1 MKTHELI
8 DLLASDPM
16 PVQRHAAARRFGL
29 ALPLGLLMSLGLLLA
44 GFGLR
49 PDLAEA
55 SIQPMFWAK
64 AGFALAMFC
73 GALWVTLRLS
83 RPGQAVAAAWSGL
96 GIPLLLL
103 WGGAAAVLWLASG
116 DERLAMLMGRSW
128 RSCAF
133 SIALLSLPLMG
144 TTFWAVRGL
153 APTRLRLAG
162 ASAGLLAGAAATLVY
177 CLHCP
182 EMDAPFWALWYVLG
196 LSLPTA
202 AGVMAGPRLLRW

>member
-29 ALPLGLLMSLGLLLA
+29 ALPLGLLMSLGLLRV

-64 AGFALAMFC
+64 AVFALAMFC

-83 RPGQAVAAAWSGL
+83 RPGQAV
-96 GIPLLLL
+96 
-103 WGGAAAVLWLASG
+103 AAAVLWLASG

-162 ASAGLLAGAAATLVY
+162 ASAGLLAGGAATLVY

-182 EMDAPFWALWYVLG
+182 EMDAPFWAVWYVLG

-202 AGVMAGPRLLRW
+202 AGALLGPRLLRW